1 MDEEPLSEQ
10 VNIRV
15 TPSLRRR
22 IEAEAEAAKR
32 RPSDWLRVRLEEML
46 EAPMAD

>member
-1 MDEEPLSEQ
+1 MDETLSEQ

-15 TPSLRRR
+15 SPSLRRR
-22 IEAEAEAAKR
+22 IEAEADAAKR
-32 RPSDWLRVRLEEML
+32 KPSDWLRLRLEEML

>member
-1 MDEEPLSEQ
+1 MDEPLSEQ
-10 VNIRV
+10 MNIRV
-15 TPSLRRR
+15 TPTLRQR

-32 RPSDWLRVRLEEML
+32 KPSDWLRVRLEEML